1 MMAIGKQKFSDY
13 LRELE
18 TTARKLDN
26 HKQGIDIL
34 PNQDLGNNREKVEKM
49 GLKEEDLGWQF
60 SNTSRRH

>member
-1 MMAIGKQKFSDY
+1 MGVAGLFKNDGHGKQKFSDY

-34 PNQDLGNNREKVEKM
+34 PNQDLRNNREKWKRWV
-49 GLKEEDLGWQF
+49 
-60 SNTSRRH
+60 